1 MLASLVAVAVAAAA
15 VPQVVVTTGRL
26 TDGQD
31 HPLSGLQKLT
41 FGLFGGSVKPIT
53 PDAPVW
59 TETYKTL
66 LDANGVYA
74 VRLGDATDDS
84 GAAGK
89 KPFDATT
96 WTTGPLFL
104 EVAVNGETLT
114 PRTTVG
120 SAPWALAAADSFA
133 LGGQAP
139 AYYATASDDAA
150 KLPLAGGTLTGA
162 LTGTAATFAGA
173 VQAQSFAGNG
183 AGLTNVTG
191 TDATKLPL
199 SGGTLA
205 GALSGTTA
213 AFTGA
218 VSGASFTGAH
228 VGDGSML
235 TNVAGTDATKL
246 ALAGGTLSGALN
258 GTAATFSGAVQA
270 QSFSGGGAGLT
281 GVSDATKLA
290 LAGGTLSGALN
301 GTAATFSGAAT
312 LGSLAVT
319 GDAVARGNLW
329 ATTPAL
335 ASSDWRVGLKNNVGA
350 TVMAGGGSVSWFGSM
365 VHVTGTTS
373 TSQPDYSYYYLLLW
387 VEPVGNANLS
397 MPFIS
402 FSGTVGNARSNLLGV
417 GGLVGIYGGRG
428 YNATSSLSLNFLAGL
443 NQFSLV
449 HNVPSNGKSYAAL
462 MYDTHM
468 GPGILSWWYD
478 LYLMVGADDPTG
490 YLDDSFKS
498 LTSTTRLD
506 H

>member
-1 MLASLVAVAVAAAA
+1 M
-15 VPQVVVTTGRL
+15 
-26 TDGQD
+26 
-31 HPLSGLQKLT
+31 QKLT

-120 SAPWALAAADSFA
+120 SAPWALASADSFA

-235 TNVAGTDATKL
+235 TNVAGT
-246 ALAGGTLSGALN
+246 
-258 GTAATFSGAVQA
+258 
-270 QSFSGGGAGLT
+270 
-281 GVSDATKLA
+281 DATKLA